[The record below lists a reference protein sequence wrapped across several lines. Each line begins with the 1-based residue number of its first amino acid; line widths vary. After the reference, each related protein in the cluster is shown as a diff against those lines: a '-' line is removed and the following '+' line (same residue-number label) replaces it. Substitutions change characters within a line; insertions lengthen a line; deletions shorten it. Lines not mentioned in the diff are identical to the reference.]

1 MIWRGNKGRRGR
13 LICRIVVLPNALLI
27 CGYREKID
35 FVFKA
40 KWWSKHVGLVLCVW
54 FLKENSSCLSVNLS
68 IIVEIFCMKHSR
80 KQKSRRESCLTR
92 WPRNMN
98 FLENATLKIT
108 RSLNTCLSSTDK
120 IVFLYLVE
128 SFGFFS
134 KIFI

>member
-1 MIWRGNKGRRGR
+1 M
-13 LICRIVVLPNALLI
+13 ICRIVVLPNALLI
-27 CGYREKID
+27 YGYREKFD

-40 KWWSKHVGLVLCVW
+40 KWWGKHVGLVLCVW

-80 KQKSRRESCLTR
+80 KQKSRRESPCVATFLTR

-98 FLENATLKIT
+98 FLENATSKIT

-128 SFGFFS
+128 SFGFSS